1 MLTIPTS
8 TAEAIWHRDLR
19 AQVPG
24 AEALAFMNT
33 AACPRLPPKR
43 PTGTCAT

>member
-1 MLTIPTS
+1 MLTILTS
-8 TAEAIWHRDLR
+8 TAEAICHQDLR
-19 AQVPG
+19 AHVPC
-24 AEALAFMNT
+24 AEALAFVNT